1 MQVREAAEKC
11 KRLVVR
17 RGGPQV
23 EETVAAYLASQ
34 LFPNARLER
43 TGHSQELENNA
54 GEFVV
59 AVGDEGLLASLETS
73 RKALPQSGTW
83 AAVRLRKD
91 GSGYLVANRPSWLY
105 TAATVLAED
114 LADGQLPA
122 EPAVLSPAFENLRPL
137 FDYFL
142 TQPWR
147 VARKF
152 DPESYVALYARLGY
166 THVEVNGLGTPY
178 PLEPGV
184 PGEVY
189 PNFYQYCPALDQFV
203 SSSLNRGIYPADYL
217 SVNLAFLKRNAAL
230 ARKYGLKPGLLVFEP
245 RSVPETLFE
254 RHPMLRGARVDH
266 PFRSLKP
273 RYNLTLAHP
282 AVKAHYRELIQNLL
296 REVPDLAYINIWSN
310 DSGAGFEHTHS
321 LYVGRNGGAYLIREW
336 KTHEEIAQSAA
347 ENIGDFL
354 RLLRDA
360 AREINPEFRVVLR
373 TESFDNERPFLWQ
386 HFRDGLDVEGAS
398 ILPAE
403 RRRQYAH
410 PEYPEVKEVLGSV
423 HHVSLFPE
431 EKTEKDRLEQRG
443 SEAHFDAS
451 LALGFQ
457 FEPLVGVS
465 CPWLV
470 AEKLGSLRHNA
481 ARWVAVIG
489 GTAPPSSAPWWI
501 NNEVLRAFQTS
512 PDFDVEDTVRRA
524 ARRWVGEDLAD
535 ELVAAWRA
543 SDEAVRTYPNPNF
556 LYSVFGAVWYRILV
570 RPLVPNIEAVPEDER
585 AYYERHSCNPPHNPQ
600 RVDLA
605 RDVLFELTTQE
616 RCEKSL
622 EPFDT
627 RCLPAATEAVKI
639 LDKAL
644 RKAEG
649 SARAVLQDQRDRAV
663 ALKCWLRNTRNCAAW
678 VAGVHGYLQASTE
691 EEKSRY
697 RRLVREMMLDEMAN
711 TQELLELWE
720 TSSTEWMPV
729 STLGENMFLYDE
741 NFGRHLRAK
750 LRLMEAHLDDE
761 PYIDPDF
768 MWKKSVGPAT

>member
-1 MQVREAAEKC
+1 MKLAKAALNC
-11 KRLVVR
+11 KKLITR
-17 RGGPQV
+17 RGGPEV
-23 EETVAAYLASQ
+23 EETVAAYLVDHFFKQATHERMRELPADAS
-34 LFPNARLER
+34 
-43 TGHSQELENNA
+43 G
-54 GEFVV
+54 GFVV
-59 AVGDEGLLASLETS
+59 ATGDETVLAALEPE
-73 RKALPQSGTW
+73 RPALPAKGTW
-83 AAVRLRKD
+83 AVFGLHED
-91 GSGYLVANRPSWLY
+91 GSGYLVANRESWLY
-105 TAATVLAED
+105 TAATLLAED
-114 LADGQLPA
+114 LAGEALPH
-122 EPAVLSPAFENLRPL
+122 EPTVLSPVFENLRPL

-217 SVNLAFLKRNAAL
+217 ATNLGTLKRNAAL

-282 AVKAHYRELIQNLL
+282 AVKAHYREMIQALL
-296 REVPDLAYINIWSN
+296 REAPELAYINIWSN

-336 KTHEEIAQSAA
+336 KTHEEIARTAA
-347 ENIGDFL
+347 DNIGDFL

-373 TESFDNERPFLWQ
+373 PESFDNERPFLWEQ
-386 HFRDGLDVEGAS
+386 FRDGLDVEGAS
-398 ILPAE
+398 ILPVE
-403 RRRQYAH
+403 RRREYAH
-410 PEYPEVKEVLGSV
+410 PLYPEIKEVLGSV
-423 HHVSLFPE
+423 HHVALFPE
-431 EKTEKDRLEQRG
+431 EKVEKERLERRG
-443 SEAHFDAS
+443 SAAHFDMS

-470 AEKLGSLRHNA
+470 AEKLQSLKQTEA
-481 ARWVAVIG
+481 EWVTVVG
-489 GTAPPSSAPWWI
+489 GTAPPSNSPWWI
-501 NNEVLRAFQTS
+501 NNEVLRAFQS
-512 PDFDVEDTVRRA
+512 DPKFDVERVVRRA
-524 ARRWVGEDLAD
+524 AERWVGAELAND
-535 ELVAAWRA
+535 LVAAWRA

-570 RPLVPNIEAVPEDER
+570 RPLVPSIEAIPEEER

-616 RCEKSL
+616 RCERSL

-627 RCLPAATEAVKI
+627 RCLPAATQAVKI
-639 LDKAL
+639 LEKAL
-644 RKAEG
+644 SKADG
-649 SARAVLQDQRDRAV
+649 PARAVLQDQRDRAL

-678 VAGVHGYLQASTE
+678 VAGVHGYLQATSE
-691 EEKSRY
+691 EQKAKY
-697 RRLVREMMLDEMAN
+697 RRLVREMMLDETAN

-720 TSSTEWMPV
+720 TSTTEWMPV
-729 STLGENMFLYDE
+729 SRFGESMFLYDE
-741 NFGRHLRAK
+741 NFGRHLRTK
-750 LRLMEAHLDDE
+750 LRLMEKHLEDE

-768 MWKKSVGPAT
+768 MWKKSVGIAI

>member
-1 MQVREAAEKC
+1 MKLAKAALNC
-11 KRLVVR
+11 KRLVTRR
-17 RGGPQV
+17 RGPEV
-23 EETVAAYLASQ
+23 EETVAAYLANR
-34 LFPNARLER
+34 LFNQATHER
-43 TGHSQELENNA
+43 TRELPSGWEA
-54 GEFVV
+54 SFLV
-59 AVGDEGLLASLETS
+59 ATGDENVLTALEPGHTP
-73 RKALPQSGTW
+73 LPARRTW
-83 AAVRLRKD
+83 AVFRLRED
-91 GSGYLVANRPSWLY
+91 GSGYLIANRKSWLY
-105 TAATVLAED
+105 TAATFLAED
-114 LADGQLPA
+114 FENDEMPH
-122 EPAVLSPAFENLRPL
+122 EPTVLTPAFENLRPL

-152 DPESYVALYARLGY
+152 DPERYVALYARLGY

-203 SSSLNRGIYPADYL
+203 SSSLNRGVYPADYL
-217 SVNLAFLKRNAAL
+217 ATNLGYLKRNAAL
-230 ARKYGLKPGLLVFEP
+230 ARKYGLEPGLLVFEP

-282 AVKAHYRELIQNLL
+282 AVKAHYRELIQALL
-296 REVPDLAYINIWSN
+296 REVPELAYINIWSN

-336 KTHEEIAQSAA
+336 KTHEEIARTAA
-347 ENIGDFL
+347 NNIGDFL

-360 AREINPEFRVVLR
+360 AREINPHFRVVLR
-373 TESFDNERPFLWQ
+373 PESFDNERPFLWQ
-386 HFRDGLDVEGAS
+386 QFREGLDVEGAS
-398 ILPAE
+398 ILPIE
-403 RRRQYAH
+403 SRRQYVH
-410 PEYPEVKEVLGSV
+410 PLYPEIKEVLGSV
-423 HHVSLFPE
+423 HHVPLFPE
-431 EKTEKDRLEQRG
+431 EKTEKERLEERG
-443 SEAHFDAS
+443 STAHFDMS

-470 AEKLGSLRHNA
+470 VEKLQSLKQTEA
-481 ARWVAVIG
+481 EWVAVVG

-501 NNEVLRAFQTS
+501 NNEVLRAFQAD
-512 PDFDVEDTVRRA
+512 PKLDVEQLIARV
-524 ARRWVGEDLAD
+524 ARRWVGAELAD
-535 ELVAAWRA
+535 DLVAAWRA

-570 RPLVPNIEAVPEDER
+570 RPLVPNIEAVPEAER
-585 AYYERHSCNPPHNPQ
+585 LYYERHSCNPPHNPQ

-616 RCEKSL
+616 RCEQSL

-627 RCLPAATEAVKI
+627 RCLPAAAQAVKM
-639 LDKAL
+639 LEKAL
-644 RKAEG
+644 SKADG
-649 SARAVLQDQRDRAV
+649 AARAVLQDQRDRAV

-678 VAGVHGYLQASTE
+678 VAGVHGYLRATDE
-691 EEKSRY
+691 EQKTTY

-720 TSSTEWMPV
+720 TSTTEWMPI
-729 STLGENMFLYDE
+729 SRFGESMFLYDE
-741 NFGRHLRAK
+741 NFGKHLRTK
-750 LRLMEAHLDDE
+750 LRLMEKHLEDE

-768 MWKKSVGPAT
+768 MWKNSVGIAS